1 MRKLFFLLLILSIFS
16 VHLFAGSP
24 YQLLVEAER
33 FQNRGGWLVDPQF
46 EVQMG
51 SPYLLAHGMGKPV
64 ENAMTKVQFPGTGS
78 YHAWVRTK
86 NWVPGEW
93 QAPGRFQLM
102 VNGKALPEV
111 LGTQDGWGWQYAGE
125 VLIDQPESTIEL
137 HDLTGFE
144 GRCDAIWFS
153 TLKVA
158 PPSEA
163 GQLALWRSKVQGT
176 KPKPVSA
183 NQFDLVVVG
192 GGIAGCTAAMAAAE
206 QGLQVAIVHDRP
218 VLGGNASGEVRVH
231 TEGITGYADRFISQ
245 INTSVWYENGSPDA
259 LRDDARRHAALAKY
273 PNITLY
279 LNYKAFQVGTSSN
292 KIKWVDARHTSTG
305 ETKRFKAP
313 LFVDCTGDGWIGFW
327 AKADYFYGREDSSK
341 YGENWDKYGKLWSSD
356 KADNR
361 VMGSSLL
368 WRSRQADAAVVCQEV
383 PWALPVAK
391 GHSATKGVWQWE
403 YSDNNLNQI
412 DDAEQIRDHLLRA
425 IYGSFY
431 NAKQLAENQNLE
443 LEWVSYVSGKRES
456 RRLAG
461 DYIYTFNDEK
471 LMRKFPDIVAVE
483 SRSVD
488 VHVQEV
494 EKDPAR
500 PDFLSEAM
508 FYKVEK
514 YYIPFRTLYSR
525 NISNLMMAGRC
536 FSCSHVGLG
545 GPRVMNTTGQMGVAV
560 GYAASLC
567 KKYHTNPRGIYHDHL
582 DELRHLIGVTD

>member
-1 MRKLFFLLLILSIFS
+1 MKFNFLLPLFLLFS
-16 VHLFAGSP
+16 ALVQAKSP
-24 YQLLVEAER
+24 HQLLLEAER
-33 FQNRGGWLVDPQF
+33 FQNKGGWVVDPQF

-64 ENAMTKVQFPGTGS
+64 ENAVTKVQFPGTGS

-86 NWVPGEW
+86 NWVPGNW
-93 QAPGRFQLM
+93 QAPGRFQLV
-102 VNGKALPEV
+102 VNGLVLPEL
-111 LGTQDGWGWQYAGE
+111 LGTQDGWNWQYAGE
-125 VLIDQPESTIEL
+125 VVVDQLESTIEL

-153 TLKVA
+153 TQKEA
-158 PPSEA
+158 PPA
-163 GQLALWRSKVQGT
+163 AANQLAAWRTKMLESKS
-176 KPKPVSA
+176 KPVSA

-206 QGLQVAIVHDRP
+206 QGLQVALVHDRP

-259 LRDDARRHAALAKY
+259 LRDDARRHAAMAKY

-279 LNYKAFQVGTSSN
+279 LNYKAFQVGSSSN
-292 KIKWVDARHTSTG
+292 QIKWVDARHTSTG

-341 YGENWDKYGKLWSSD
+341 YGESWDKYGKLWSSD
-356 KADNR
+356 QSDNR
-361 VMGSSLL
+361 VMGASLL
-368 WRSRQADAAVVCQEV
+368 WRSSNSSSPAAFRAV
-383 PWALPVAK
+383 PWAVPVAK

-431 NAKQLAENQNLE
+431 NAKQLPGNENLE

-456 RRLAG
+456 RRLVG
-461 DYIYTFNDEK
+461 DYIYTFKDEK

-488 VHVQEV
+488 VHLQEV
-494 EKDPAR
+494 EKDPKR

-560 GYAASLC
+560 GYAAALC
-567 KKYHTNPRGIYHDHL
+567 KKYKTIPRGIFNNHMP
-582 DELRHLIGVTD
+582 ELQKLIGVTD